1 MHACMRAWRRLCAQI
16 KEVEANMMQ
25 AKAVLAK
32 ADELKERYR
41 SMKQLAADAE
51 KRTQEVR
58 ARACAAAG
66 VAVVCTASGSSAGHT
81 VM

>member
-1 MHACMRAWRRLCAQI
+1 M

-41 SMKQLAADAE
+41 AMKQLAADAE
-51 KRTQEVR
+51 KRTQEVGGEALGR
-58 ARACAAAG
+58 RCAAAG
-66 VAVVCTASGSSAGHT
+66 SGCCVHGTGRAGRVHI
-81 VM
+81 